1 MQNEWTLPHGVEGG
15 IRKIDD
21 RFIVDVT
28 PDDGSGV
35 RLSLSLS
42 HTLSPLLASCSST
55 YGLIVTGVCWPITIH
70 PQETDPRISSHSPPR
85 PLENY
90 KDGIPYPTLTARVF
104 LIRKPQA
111 FLYNVAFPMT
121 VLTTLCGACW
131 GTPPSELGDRLSIT
145 LTLMLTAVAQ
155 KFAGS
160 SGLPKIS

>member
-1 MQNEWTLPHGVEGG
+1 LLKHL
-15 IRKIDD
+15 R
-21 RFIVDVT
+21 VDCDWRVW
-28 PDDGSGV
+28 
-35 RLSLSLS
+35 
-42 HTLSPLLASCSST
+42 A
-55 YGLIVTGVCWPITIH
+55 YNNPIIH